1 MIKLIC
7 GEKGA
12 GKTKKILDMASD
24 TAKISKGSVVFLDK
38 DDSHK
43 LSLFYKVRLNDMSE
57 WRVASDNELVAF
69 IKGMLATNYDITDIF
84 VDGIVKISGHPIEE
98 LENFFGCLERVT
110 AKTEVRPEVNVVLTI
125 SKDSSKLPD
134 FLAKYEQI

>member
-12 GKTKKILDMASD
+12 GKTKKILDMAND
-24 TAKISKGSVVFLDK
+24 TAQTSKGSVVFLDK

-43 LSLFYKVRLNDMSE
+43 LGLSYKVRLNDMSE

-84 VDGIVKISGHPIEE
+84 VDGIAKISGHAVEE
-98 LENFFGCLERVT
+98 LEGLPPQKIHCS
-110 AKTEVRPEVNVVLTI
+110 VLAEEAI
-125 SKDSSKLPD
+125 KAAIEDYQNRKNGKKSSEEIPMV
-134 FLAKYEQI
+134 

>member
-12 GKTKKILDMASD
+12 GKTKKILDMAND
-24 TAKISKGSVVFLDK
+24 TAKTSKGSVVFLDK

-43 LSLFYKVRLNDMSE
+43 LGLSYKVRLNDMSE
-57 WRVASDNELVAF
+57 WRVSSDNELVAF

-84 VDGIVKISGHPIEE
+84 VDGIVKISGHPVEE
-98 LENFFGCLERVT
+98 LANFFGCLERVISD
-110 AKTEVRPEVNVVLTI
+110 KDVSVVLTI
-125 SKDSSKLPD
+125 SKDPAALPD
-134 FLAKYEQI
+134 FLAKYAQV

>member
-12 GKTKKILDMASD
+12 GKTKKILDMANDS
-24 TAKISKGSVVFLDK
+24 AKTSKGTVVFLDK

-43 LSLFYKVRLNDMSE
+43 LSLSYQVRLNDMSE
-57 WRVASDNELVAF
+57 YHIESADELVAF

-84 VDGIVKISGHPIEE
+84 VDGIVKITGQQVEG
-98 LENFFGCLERVT
+98 LGKFFSCLERTTKDKDVS
-110 AKTEVRPEVNVVLTI
+110 VVLTI
-125 SKDSSKLPD
+125 SRDPASLPS
-134 FLAKYEQI
+134 FLAGYEKI

>member
-12 GKTKKILDMASD
+12 GKTKKILDMAND
-24 TAKISKGSVVFLDK
+24 TAKTSKGTVVFLDK

-43 LSLFYKVRLNDMSE
+43 LGLSYKVRLNDMSE
-57 WRVASDNELVAF
+57 WRVSSDNELVAF

-84 VDGIVKISGHPIEE
+84 VDGIVKISGHPVEE
-98 LENFFGCLERVT
+98 LANFFGCLERVISD
-110 AKTEVRPEVNVVLTI
+110 KDVSVVLTI
-125 SKDSSKLPD
+125 SKDSAALPD
-134 FLAKYEQI
+134 FLAKYTQI

>member
-12 GKTKKILDMASD
+12 GKTKKILDMAND
-24 TAKISKGSVVFLDK
+24 TAKTSKGSVVFLDK

-43 LSLFYKVRLNDMSE
+43 LGLSYKVRLNDMSE

-84 VDGIVKISGHPIEE
+84 VDGIVKISGHPVEE
-98 LENFFGCLERVT
+98 LANFFGCLERVISD
-110 AKTEVRPEVNVVLTI
+110 KDVSVVLTI
-125 SKDSSKLPD
+125 SKDSAALPD
-134 FLAKYEQI
+134 FLAKYTQI

>member
-12 GKTKKILDMASD
+12 GKTKKILDMAND
-24 TAKISKGSVVFLDK
+24 TAQTSKGSVVFLDK

-43 LSLFYKVRLNDMSE
+43 LGLSYKVRLNDMSE
-57 WRVASDNELVAF
+57 WRVSSDNELVAF

-84 VDGIVKISGHPIEE
+84 VDSSLKICCGDVDAFAAILPQ
-98 LENFFGCLERVT
+98 LEAIT
-110 AKTEVRPEVNVVLTI
+110 ADVNLVMTVSIAVETCPDTI
-125 SKDSSKLPD
+125 K
-134 FLAKYEQI
+134 AYT

>member
-12 GKTKKILDMASD
+12 GKTKKILDMAND
-24 TAKISKGSVVFLDK
+24 TAQTSKGTVVFLDK

-43 LSLFYKVRLNDMSE
+43 LGLSYKVRLNDMSE
-57 WRVASDNELVAF
+57 WRVSSDNELVAF

-84 VDGIVKISGHPIEE
+84 VDGVVKISGHPLEE
-98 LENFFGCLERVT
+98 LANFFGCLERVISD
-110 AKTEVRPEVNVVLTI
+110 KDVSVVLTI
-125 SKDSSKLPD
+125 SKDQNDLPD
-134 FLAKYEQI
+134 FLAKYDQI

>member
-12 GKTKKILDMASD
+12 GKTKKILDMAND
-24 TAKISKGSVVFLDK
+24 TAQTSKGSVVFLDK

-43 LSLFYKVRLNDMSE
+43 LGLSYKVRLNDMSE
-57 WRVASDNELVAF
+57 WRVSSDNELVAF

-84 VDGIVKISGHPIEE
+84 VDGIVKISGHPVEE
-98 LENFFGCLERVT
+98 LANFFGCLERVT
-110 AKTEVRPEVNVVLTI
+110 SQSDVNVVLTI
-125 SKDSSKLPD
+125 SKDPANLPD

>member
-12 GKTKKILDMASD
+12 GKTKKILDMAND
-24 TAKISKGSVVFLDK
+24 TAKTSKGSVVFLDK

-43 LSLFYKVRLNDMSE
+43 LSLTYKVRLNDMSE
-57 WRVASDNELVAF
+57 WRISSDNELVAF

-84 VDGIVKISGHPIEE
+84 VDGVVKISGHPVEE
-98 LENFFGCLERVT
+98 LENFFGCLERVISDKDVT
-110 AKTEVRPEVNVVLTI
+110 VVLTI
-125 SKDSSKLPD
+125 SKDSAALPD
-134 FLAKYEQI
+134 FLAKYAQV

>member
-12 GKTKKILDMASD
+12 GKTKKILDMAND
-24 TAKISKGSVVFLDK
+24 TAKTSKGTVVFLDK

-43 LSLFYKVRLNDMSE
+43 LSLSYKVRLNDMSE
-57 WRVASDNELVAF
+57 WRISSDNELVAF

-84 VDGIVKISGHPIEE
+84 VDGVVKISGHPVEE
-98 LENFFGCLERVT
+98 LANFFGCLERVISDKDVT
-110 AKTEVRPEVNVVLTI
+110 VVLTI
-125 SKDSSKLPD
+125 SKDADALPD
-134 FLAKYEQI
+134 FLAKYAQV

>member
-12 GKTKKILDMASD
+12 GKTKKILDMAND
-24 TAKISKGSVVFLDK
+24 TAKVSKGSVVFLDK

-43 LSLFYKVRLNDMSE
+43 LGLSYKVRLNDMSE
-57 WRVASDNELVAF
+57 WRVSSDNELVAF

-84 VDGIVKISGHPIEE
+84 VDGIVKISGHPVEE
-98 LENFFGCLERVT
+98 LANFFGCLERVISD
-110 AKTEVRPEVNVVLTI
+110 KDVNVVLTI
-125 SKDSSKLPD
+125 SKDSSALPD
-134 FLAKYEQI
+134 FLAKYTQI

>member
-12 GKTKKILDMASD
+12 GKTKKILDMAND
-24 TAKISKGSVVFLDK
+24 TAKTSKGSVVFLDK

-43 LSLFYKVRLNDMSE
+43 LSLTYKVRLNDMSE
-57 WRVASDNELVAF
+57 WRISSDNELVAF

-84 VDGIVKISGHPIEE
+84 VDGVVKISGHPVEE
-98 LENFFGCLERVT
+98 LANFFGCLERVISDKDVT
-110 AKTEVRPEVNVVLTI
+110 VVLTI
-125 SKDSSKLPD
+125 SKDADALPD
-134 FLAKYEQI
+134 FLAKYAQV

>member
-12 GKTKKILDMASD
+12 GKTKKILDMAND
-24 TAKISKGSVVFLDK
+24 TAKTSKGSVVFLDK

-43 LSLFYKVRLNDMSE
+43 LGLSYKVRLNDMSE
-57 WRVASDNELVAF
+57 WRVSSDNELVAF

-84 VDGIVKISGHPIEE
+84 VDGIAKISGHAVEE
-98 LENFFGCLERVT
+98 LEGFFACLERVISD
-110 AKTEVRPEVNVVLTI
+110 KDVNVVLTI
-125 SKDSSKLPD
+125 SKNSASLPD

>member
-12 GKTKKILDMASD
+12 GKTKKILDMAND
-24 TAKISKGSVVFLDK
+24 TAQISKGSVVFLDK

-43 LSLFYKVRLNDMSE
+43 LSLSYKVRLNDMSE

-69 IKGMLATNYDITDIF
+69 VKGMLATNYDITDIF
-84 VDGIVKISGHPIEE
+84 VDGIVKISGHPVEE
-98 LENFFGCLERVT
+98 LENFFACLERVT
-110 AKTEVRPEVNVVLTI
+110 TQSNVNVVLTI

>member
-12 GKTKKILDMASD
+12 GKTKQILDMAND
-24 TAKISKGSVVFLDK
+24 TAKTSKGTVVFLDK

-43 LSLFYKVRLNDMSE
+43 LSLSYKVRLNDMSE
-57 WRVASDNELVAF
+57 WRIASDNELVAF

-84 VDGIVKISGHPIEE
+84 VDGVVKISGHPVEE
-98 LENFFGCLERVT
+98 LANFFGCLERVISDKDVT
-110 AKTEVRPEVNVVLTI
+110 VVLTI
-125 SKDSSKLPD
+125 SKDADALPD
-134 FLAKYEQI
+134 FLAKYAQV

>member
-7 GEKGA
+7 GDKGA
-12 GKTKKILDMASD
+12 GKTKKILDMAND
-24 TAKISKGSVVFLDK
+24 TAQISKGSVVFLDK

-43 LSLFYKVRLNDMSE
+43 LSLSYKVRLNNMSE

-84 VDGIVKISGHPIEE
+84 VDGVVKISGHPVEE

-110 AKTEVRPEVNVVLTI
+110 SQPDVNVVLTI
-125 SKDSSKLPD
+125 SKDPANLPA